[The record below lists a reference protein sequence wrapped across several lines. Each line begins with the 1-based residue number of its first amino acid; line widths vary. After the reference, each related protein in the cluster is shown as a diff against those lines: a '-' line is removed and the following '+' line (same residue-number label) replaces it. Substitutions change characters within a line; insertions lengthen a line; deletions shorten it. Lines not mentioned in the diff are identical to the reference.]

1 MAGLDCGTICSH
13 DYEDG
18 TAMVLIATPVAGSTF
33 AGWSGGGCSGT
44 GRCQIAINADT
55 NVTATFEGPP
65 IAGGGGTVPSVITP
79 PATAPPASTPPKKPF
94 KCKRGF
100 RKKIVHGKR
109 RCVKKHKKHRRHH
122 G

>member
-1 MAGLDCGTICSH
+1 V
-13 DYEDG
+13 
-18 TAMVLIATPVAGSTF
+18 VLVANPAPGSTF

-44 GRCQIAINADT
+44 GRCQLAVNSDT
-55 NVTATFEGPP
+55 NVTATFEGQPSE
-65 IAGGGGTVPSVITP
+65 GGGGFVP
-79 PATAPPASTPPKKPF
+79 PAVNPPTTAPPASTPSKKPL

-109 RCVKKHKKHRRHH
+109 RCVKKKHEKHRHRH